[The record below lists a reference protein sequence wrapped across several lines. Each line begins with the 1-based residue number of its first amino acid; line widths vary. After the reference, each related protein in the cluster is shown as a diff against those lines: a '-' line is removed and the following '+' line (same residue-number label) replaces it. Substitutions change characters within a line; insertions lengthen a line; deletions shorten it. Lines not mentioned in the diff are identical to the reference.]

1 MKKKFNVLIVEDH
14 PFIIDIYK
22 NVLSQINKQVAL
34 YNYNLTITEAVNS
47 DDALD
52 KINKSVKIDPYD
64 LIFLDIR
71 IPPSKNGKILSGE
84 DLGEIVKSLLPTAKI
99 LVITSLDEIFRLN
112 NILNKLNPDG
122 FLIKSDVSFSEITMA
137 LKSILDNNPYY
148 SKTILKLIRKQIS
161 SGLIIDKIDR
171 QLLFQ
176 LSLGTKMK
184 DLPNIL
190 PMSMAGIER
199 RKRALKNIFSIPN
212 EEDKVLIEMAKEN
225 GFL

>member
-1 MKKKFNVLIVEDH
+1 MKKKYNVLIVEDH

-22 NVLSQINKQVAL
+22 NVLSQINKQDSL
-34 YNYNLTITEAVNS
+34 YKYDLCITEAVNS

-52 KINKSVKIDPYD
+52 KINKSVKIDSYD

-99 LVITSLDEIFRLN
+99 LIITSLDETFRLN

-148 SKTILKLIRKQIS
+148 SKTILKLIRRQIS
-161 SGLIIDKIDR
+161 SGLVIDKIDR